1 MKVEQN
7 ETRVTRKQLERSA
20 ASFNGAKKILMLC
33 NRAGMSKNVA
43 AIACSADAVEHLNT
57 VYSF

>member
-7 ETRVTRKQLERSA
+7 ETRVTQKQLERSA
-20 ASFNGAKKILMLC
+20 SSFNGAKKILMLC

-43 AIACSADAVEHLNT
+43 SG
-57 VYSF
+57 

>member
-1 MKVEQN
+1 MEVEQN

-20 ASFNGAKKILMLC
+20 SSFNGAKKILMLC
-33 NRAGMSKNVA
+33 NRAGLSNNVA
-43 AIACSADAVEHLNT
+43 AIDCSADAVEHLNT